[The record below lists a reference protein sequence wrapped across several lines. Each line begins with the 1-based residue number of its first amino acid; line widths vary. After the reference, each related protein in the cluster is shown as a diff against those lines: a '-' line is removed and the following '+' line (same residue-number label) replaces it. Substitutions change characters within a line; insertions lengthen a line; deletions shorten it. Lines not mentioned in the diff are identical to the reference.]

1 MSTLSARS
9 QIDRNSKSS
18 PQIARSPTRHP
29 LGIGPVVWMPPK
41 DDLIHGEWMLIG
53 RHLGAISRCSQW
65 WIGDWV
71 LYGTAKW
78 GEKYSDAA
86 RATGYDPRSLANMAS
101 VAHAFPP
108 SRRRDNLTWSH
119 HAAMAGLNAG
129 EQDRWLDQAV
139 SERLSVADLRTEL
152 RRKRLSRVVKSN
164 RHHSI
169 NHIFTCPHCKADI
182 KIDEATISI
191 IDARSRLAT

>member
-1 MSTLSARS
+1 MSTLQTHS
-9 QIDRNSKSS
+9 QANGNSKSTT
-18 PQIARSPTRHP
+18 QIARSPTRHV

-101 VAHAFPP
+101 MAHEFPS

-119 HAAMAGLNAG
+119 HAAAAGLDAS
-129 EQDRWLDQAV
+129 EQDRWLDRAAA
-139 SERLSVADLRTEL
+139 ERLSVADLRLEL
-152 RRKRLSRVVKSN
+152 RKHRL
-164 RHHSI
+164 
-169 NHIFTCPHCKADI
+169 
-182 KIDEATISI
+182 
-191 IDARSRLAT
+191 LATAGPRQRQKGGQTVVIICPQCQEKITIDKRTQIPASE